1 MQRITL
7 QANHMLVLLI
17 AGMLASA
24 PALAKPS
31 WVGGEK
37 AGKQE
42 QNDREGGDQKPDRGQ
57 QASPVMEQRG
67 TGVHRYIGDEQRAA
81 AHEYYAQ
88 RLQAGRCP
96 PGLAK
101 KRNGCMPP
109 GQAKKW
115 KMGQPLPHDLAFH
128 NLPPQLADRLGPPP
142 AGHRYV
148 RVAADILLIA
158 IGTAMVVDA
167 IEDMGK
173 M

>member
-1 MQRITL
+1 MQRTIL
-7 QANHMLVLLI
+7 QGSHTLVLII

-24 PALAKPS
+24 PALADKPS
-31 WVGGEK
+31 WAGGGKE
-37 AGKQE
+37 GKQE
-42 QNDREGGDQKPDRGQ
+42 QRDRGQ
-57 QASPVMEQRG
+57 QASNAMEQRG
-67 TGVHRYIGDEQRAA
+67 AGEHRYIGDRQRTA

-88 RLQAGRCP
+88 QLQAGNCP

-101 KRNGCMPP
+101 KRNGCLPP

-115 KMGQPLPHDLAFH
+115 QVGRPLPRDLIFY
-128 NLPPQLADRLGPPP
+128 NLPPQLIDRLGPPP
-142 AGHRYV
+142 EGHRYV

-167 IEDMGK
+167 IEDLGK